1 MSNNTLVQLIYGAL
15 KSQKNEQRKLAEKQ
29 IVDIR
34 QSNPNEFFLE
44 CASLLVNQKEDNFI
58 RQSASTLLVSSIR
71 AKCNNVY
78 YWDILQPNTRQSVKN

>member
-34 QSNPNEFFLE
+34 QSNPN
-44 CASLLVNQKEDNFI
+44 
-58 RQSASTLLVSSIR
+58 
-71 AKCNNVY
+71 
-78 YWDILQPNTRQSVKN
+78 